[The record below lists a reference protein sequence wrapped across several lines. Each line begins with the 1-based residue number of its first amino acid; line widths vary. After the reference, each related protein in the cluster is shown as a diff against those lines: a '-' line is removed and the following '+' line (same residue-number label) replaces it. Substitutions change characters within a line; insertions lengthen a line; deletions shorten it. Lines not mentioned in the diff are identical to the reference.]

1 MFNRMPYVALGLV
14 AALAAGAVIAD
25 SGTCDPAPPGATK
38 PTVKDAA
45 SAGMIKVAHADW
57 TMTVTGDKTGKQ
69 PLTGGEK
76 PVSLA
81 ADTYTVNSY
90 TEKVTSADGK
100 TSGTL
105 TMTAPKMKFEVK
117 AGQTAEVAIGSPVVF
132 VLTATPGK
140 DTVTFGVTMFD
151 TTKTNP
157 IAKLTDASGKAFA
170 APKLT
175 IDDAKGNEVAKA
187 DMHYG

>member
-1 MFNRMPYVALGLV
+1 MPYVVLGLA
-14 AALAAGAVIAD
+14 AALVAGAVIAG
-25 SGTCDPAPPGATK
+25 SGPCAAAPPDSTQ
-38 PTVKDAA
+38 P
-45 SAGMIKVAHADW
+45 AGMIKIAHADW

>member
-1 MFNRMPYVALGLV
+1 MLQRLPYVVLGLA
-14 AALAAGAVIAD
+14 AALVAGAVLAD
-25 SGTCDPAPPGATK
+25 SPPTAPPGS
-38 PTVKDAA
+38 P
-45 SAGMIKVAHADW
+45 GIKIAHPNW

-69 PLTGGEK
+69 NLTGGEK

-90 TEKVTSADGK
+90 VEKVTSADGK

-105 TMTAPKMKFEVK
+105 TISAPKMKFEVK

-132 VLTATPGK
+132 VLSTTEAKGV
-140 DTVTFGVTMFD
+140 VTFGVTMFD
-151 TTKTNP
+151 ASKANP
-157 IAKLTDASGKAFA
+157 IASLTDTNGKGFSP
-170 APKLT
+170 PKLT
-175 IDDAKGNEVAKA
+175 ISDATGKEVAKA